1 MGFKI
6 YLTEKQLDVVLKNLM
21 LVEYEEKPTK
31 KYAKQARQAVEE
43 IISIELKGN
52 SVFKNGEDIVNPNN
66 PQVIK
71 LLTDLKAL
79 KSNTT
84 IEATV
89 NGSSTNTGFNNFK
102 KGSEGA
108 KKLNI
113 GLAERRR
120 DNLIKYLQQNI
131 LSNINFIKGTA
142 TMSDNE
148 DVNSRSASVDIKTF
162 GMAATTI
169 NVDRDNTSFIPR
181 DLYKTG
187 LDTDFDP
194 DVDPLKVKVL
204 KNVSIEI
211 PEAWVSDYKQTISK
225 WAFNK
230 NGKKSINLKL
240 KITTPLGL

>member
-43 IISIELKGN
+43 IKSIELKGN

-194 DVDPLKVKVL
+194 LKVKVS
-204 KNVSIEI
+204 KNVCIEI
-211 PEAWVSDYKQTISK
+211 PEDWVSDYKQTISK

-240 KITTPLGL
+240 KITTPSGL